1 MCRGSRERPEQV
13 RGGFYN
19 QEVHFAQ
26 GSEINDEPVELF
38 DNGGDM
44 S

>member
-1 MCRGSRERPEQV
+1 MCRGSRERSEQV
-13 RGGFYN
+13 CGGFNN

-26 GSEINDEPVELF
+26 GSEINEEPVELS

>member
-1 MCRGSRERPEQV
+1 MCRGSRERPEQAH
-13 RGGFYN
+13 GEFYN

-26 GSEINDEPVELF
+26 GSEINEEPVELS

>member
-1 MCRGSRERPEQV
+1 MCRGSRERPEQAH
-13 RGGFYN
+13 GEFYN

-26 GSEINDEPVELF
+26 GSEINEEPVELS
-38 DNGGDM
+38 DNGGDT